1 MSVAG
6 PTSLAVSWAAPDDDG
21 GAPVTHYLVQYDLD
35 ESFDDS
41 TGFARVP
48 VEDLEYDQGRYAH
61 VLEALTT
68 GTAYYVRV
76 LAHNA
81 AGYSEPRMAA
91 SRADAPVYRIDVG
104 KGSTDFML
112 HVSARGNSESTAAIA
127 AGATASDV
135 AAAIMDLT
143 ELEISNYQA
152 CLLYTSPSP
161 RDRG

>member
-81 AGYSEPRMAA
+81 AGYSEPRMAS
-91 SRADAPVYRIDVG
+91 SRADAPV
-104 KGSTDFML
+104 
-112 HVSARGNSESTAAIA
+112 
-127 AGATASDV
+127 
-135 AAAIMDLT
+135 
-143 ELEISNYQA
+143 
-152 CLLYTSPSP
+152 
-161 RDRG
+161 